1 MDDFETYI
9 SEFCA
14 WARQRPRKER
24 ELKEDWVNDYHI
36 DTCAVDD
43 REWSYETAIECK
55 WFNGGNWVIVRGYE
69 TKEDAEVGHSTWC
82 NKAKTGF
89 NKLYDVYEDRIY
101 CKEKAENLKPIETIS
116 YTKRCRFVCPLCHTE
131 VNVSRPLR
139 DIETSD
145 VRCPMCKETLIL
157 TECEIEDYSY
167 PTRVRKELVGI
178 R

>member
-1 MDDFETYI
+1 MDYFETYI

-116 YTKRCRFVCPLCHTE
+116 HTKRCRFVLYVTQKLTFLARYVISKPLMFVARCAKRLL
-131 VNVSRPLR
+131 SLPSARLR
-139 DIETSD
+139 TIH
-145 VRCPMCKETLIL
+145 IL
-157 TECEIEDYSY
+157 LVCE
-167 PTRVRKELVGI
+167 KNWLV
-178 R
+178 